1 MCCTTFRSCG
11 VVYLYIVV
19 LLYHYKGCS
28 VIIHVYSGVA
38 ELHMVLYQIVVLS
51 YGVVPGP
58 VFFKSLNS
66 NQVLTLC

>member
-1 MCCTTFRSCG
+1 MWCG
-11 VVYLYIVV
+11 VSIYCNNVV
-19 LLYHYKGCS
+19 SLYHYKGCS

-51 YGVVPGP
+51 YVVVQGP
-58 VFFKSLNS
+58 VFFQKLVNS